1 VIAQGIIVSI
11 WAALLTFGGAGGNL
25 SFLLA
30 MALTV
35 VSYLTMYILLYFAY
49 YRLKSKHGDVPRA
62 YVVPGGSFGR
72 FTIPFL
78 GLLMSVG
85 AFIIA
90 FFPPS
95 TIIDSDIKSY
105 EMILI
110 IGFIVIFFLP
120 HIIYHF
126 RPNKKT
132 VK

>member
-1 VIAQGIIVSI
+1 
-11 WAALLTFGGAGGNL
+11 
-25 SFLLA
+25 

-35 VSYLTMYILLYFAY
+35 VSYLTMYILLYFTY
-49 YRLKSKHGDVPRA
+49 FRLKSKHGDVPRA
-62 YVVPGGSFGR
+62 YIVPGGFGR
-72 FTIPFL
+72 FIIPFL

-95 TIIDSDIKSY
+95 TIKDSEIKSY

-126 RPNKKT
+126 RPNKK
-132 VK
+132 